1 MKATKKTTLLI
12 AIDDV
17 YVQRPGTYNWVPTIC
32 RNEDG
37 NWYAGTLDDENAI
50 EVCKVFFFGTSD
62 PSEFVPIIKK
72 YYWKEPDWKLVE
84 ALQNESL
91 YLTPSTEMITALRGG
106 KNWMYVDMPLNK
118 VIYLDYFV
126 E

>member
-1 MKATKKTTLLI
+1 MKRTTLLV

-17 YVQRPGTYNWVPTIC
+17 CVQRPDTFNWVPTIC
-32 RNEDG
+32 RDKDG
-37 NWYAGTLDDENAI
+37 QWYNGTIHDKNAI

-62 PSEFVPIIKK
+62 PSEFVQIIEKDS
-72 YYWKEPDWKLVE
+72 WKEPDWKFIE
-84 ALQNESL
+84 AVQDKSL
-91 YLTPSTEMITALRGG
+91 HLTPSDEMIAALKDGR
-106 KNWMYVDMPLNK
+106 NWLYVDMPLNK